1 MSTHVAHQF
10 DDAHQQFAAAR
21 LGMWIFLATEVLFFG
36 GLFAGYAYYRT
47 MYPAAFVEGS
57 RHLDVVLGTINTGV
71 LLLSSLTMVL
81 AVRGTQV
88 GDRRATVALL
98 LMTMMLGVV
107 FLGIKGHEYRLK
119 FAEHHVPGRS
129 FTLGEIHDPTVDPAH
144 VELFFSFYFGMTG
157 LHALHMMV
165 GIGVVA
171 VVCYVT
177 WKGVFSEHYYTPL
190 EVSGL
195 YWHFVDIV
203 WVFLFPLLYLIR

>member
-88 GDRRATVALL
+88 GDQRATVALL

-107 FLGIKGHEYRLK
+107 FLGIKGYEYRLK

-129 FTLGEIHDPTVDPAH
+129 FTLREIHDPTVDPAH
-144 VELFFSFYFGMTG
+144 VELFFSLYFGMTG
-157 LHALHMMV
+157 LHALHMIV

-177 WKGVFSEHYYTPL
+177 WKGVFSEQYYTPL